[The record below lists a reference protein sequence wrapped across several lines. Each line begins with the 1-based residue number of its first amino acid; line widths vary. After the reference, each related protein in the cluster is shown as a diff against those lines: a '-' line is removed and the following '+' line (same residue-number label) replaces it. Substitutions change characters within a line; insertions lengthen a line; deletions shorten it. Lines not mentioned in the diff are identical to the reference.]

1 MFFNGSTHFCS
12 LSNVGLEEKVSL
24 RIPQPHILVL
34 KAHRAHVSFRPT
46 PKRPEMRE
54 EMGSPSPE
62 VFHNCGDVALKD
74 VGSGHSGVGQ
84 GLGLGI
90 SEVFSNLNDC
100 NADRGK
106 PVPLLADMNLES
118 A

>member
-1 MFFNGSTHFCS
+1 M
-12 LSNVGLEEKVSL
+12 
-24 RIPQPHILVL
+24 
-34 KAHRAHVSFRPT
+34 SFRPT

-62 VFHNCGDVALKD
+62 VFHNRGDVALKD

-100 NADRGK
+100 IYGDA
-106 PVPLLADMNLES
+106 PLAALALPS
-118 A
+118 GTGQHQRSSSTRP